1 MARIWDV
8 DSSDF
13 DRARQRLPDVFNWL
27 RQRLLVVLAI
37 ILVAGV
43 VLTCSFTVS
52 PEEVGVILRFG
63 KYSRT
68 VEPGLRFKAPLGIE
82 QVIKLPVERQ
92 LKEEFGFRT
101 MRPDVRTQYAGED
114 YPDESL
120 MLTGDLSLA
129 DVEWI
134 VQYRISDPQKFLFR
148 VRYVQ
153 KTFRDMAE
161 ASMRQIVGDHTV
173 DEVITLGRKDIELK
187 VADLLQEMCVQYET
201 GIKVEQVVLQNVTPP
216 DPVKPSFNAVNEAEQ
231 QKEQLT
237 NKAKAEYNKVVP
249 RAKGEAEKVIEEAQ
263 GYALERVNMA
273 QGEAARFDALFAEY
287 AKAPEVTRRRIY
299 LETLAKV
306 LPMTGDKIIVDEK
319 ATGVIPLLQMQ
330 MNKSRKER

>member
-1 MARIWDV
+1 MARVWDV
-8 DSSDF
+8 DSGGYN
-13 DRARQRLPDVFNWL
+13 RRLRLPEIL
-27 RQRLLVVLAI
+27 RRLRPHLRWIVALLVLGIAS
-37 ILVAGV
+37 
-43 VLTCSFTVS
+43 LTSTFTIS
-52 PEEVGVILRFG
+52 PEEVGVVTRFG
-63 KYSRT
+63 RYVRT
-68 VEPGLRFKAPLGIE
+68 VESGLHFKLPFGVESA
-82 QVIKLPVERQ
+82 VKLPVERQ
-92 LKEEFGFRT
+92 LKEEFGYRT
-101 MRPDVRTQYAGED
+101 LRPDVRTQYVSQD
-114 YPDESL
+114 YQDESL

-134 VQYRISDPQKFLFR
+134 VQYRISDPYKYLFK
-148 VRYVQ
+148 VRDIP
-153 KTFRDMAE
+153 KTFRDMVE
-161 ASMRQIVGDHTV
+161 ATMRQVVGDHTV

-187 VADLLQEMCVQYET
+187 AAELLQEMCTQYET

-237 NKAKAEYNKVVP
+237 NKAKADYNKVVP
-249 RAKGEAEKVIEEAQ
+249 RAQGEAERVIQEAM

-273 QGEAARFDALFAEY
+273 RGEAARFDALFAAY

-319 ATGVIPLLQMQ
+319 ATGIVPLLQMRL
-330 MNKSRKER
+330 NEPRKEP